1 VKVQNIIQTIPLDK
15 LIANPL
21 NANRMNER
29 TFKKLLRNIRR
40 TGRYEPIVVRR
51 HPKIDGSFEII
62 NGHHRVCALKELGYG
77 SAECVVWEVDDKE
90 AALLLATLN
99 RLSGSDV
106 LDKKVELLSRLRGEF
121 SAGELA
127 GLLPQTKVQIEA
139 LINLRRPI
147 LPAVPDKTASGGLAT
162 PLVFYVT
169 VEQLKII
176 SEALSAAIEKVEG
189 DRAARRKANAL
200 TLMAEEWMGSN
211 IKNKK

>member
-1 VKVQNIIQTIPLDK
+1 
-15 LIANPL
+15 
-21 NANRMNER
+21 MNER
-29 TFKKLLRNIRR
+29 TFKKLLRNIKR
-40 TGRYEPIVVRR
+40 TGMYEPIVVRR
-51 HPKIDGSFEII
+51 HPKIGGSFEII

-90 AALLLATLN
+90 ATLLLATLN

-106 LDKKVELLSRLRGEF
+106 LDKKVELLSRLKDEF
-121 SAGELA
+121 SGGELA

-147 LPAVPDKTASGGLAT
+147 LPAAPDKTASGGLAT

-169 VEQLKII
+169 GEQLKII

-189 DRAARRKANAL
+189 DRAAQRKANAL
-200 TLMAEEWMGSN
+200 ALMAEEWMGSN

>member
-1 VKVQNIIQTIPLDK
+1 MIPLDK
-15 LIANPL
+15 LIAHPL
-21 NANRMNER
+21 NANKMSER
-29 TFKKLLRNIRR
+29 IFKKLLRNIKR
-40 TGRYEPIVVRR
+40 TGMYEPIVVRR
-51 HPKIDGSFEII
+51 HPKIDGGFEII
-62 NGHHRVCALKELGYG
+62 NGHHRVCALKELGYK
-77 SAECVVWEVDDKE
+77 SADCVVWEVDDKE

-106 LDKKVELLSRLRGEF
+106 LDKKVELLSRLKSEF
-121 SAGELA
+121 GAGELA

-147 LPAVPDKTASGGLAT
+147 LPAEPDKTASVGLAT

-169 VEQLKII
+169 GEQLKII

-189 DRAARRKANAL
+189 DPPRRARRKANAL